1 MINVLISEDELLVR
15 MGILSMINWEGM
27 GMKVVSC
34 VSDGLAALSDALKL
48 RPDIVITDIVMPGMD
63 GISLLG
69 ALRSEGL
76 RPTCIVITALHQ
88 RQAMERAEELG
99 IVACLVK
106 ATMTQRE
113 IMAALMAAC
122 AHIEDKGADGSECSS
137 RAAHSLSERSLN
149 YSVVVCPRS
158 RFRLPLPPRAAP
170 PFALAM

>member
-69 ALRSEGL
+69 ALRGEGL

-106 ATMTQRE
+106 ATMTQRD

-122 AHIEDKGADGSECSS
+122 AHIEDKGAGESGGADEK
-137 RAAHSLSERSLN
+137 
-149 YSVVVCPRS
+149 
-158 RFRLPLPPRAAP
+158 RLA
-170 PFALAM
+170 

>member
-69 ALRSEGL
+69 ALRGEGL
-76 RPTCIVITALHQ
+76 HPTCIVITALHQ

-106 ATMTQRE
+106 ATMTQRD
-113 IMAALMAAC
+113 IM
-122 AHIEDKGADGSECSS
+122 
-137 RAAHSLSERSLN
+137 
-149 YSVVVCPRS
+149 V
-158 RFRLPLPPRAAP
+158 LPQS
-170 PFALAM
+170 